1 MDPLETLLH
10 RCHRAELL
18 PLAAILGVRAEPLGL
33 GDLARVLSATLRQG
47 GSHGLANA
55 VLRKGGGLPYP
66 ELLRRVAQDLGATLA
81 PGADD
86 AAVERALLAAHFRQR
101 WDQVDAATRAALWT
115 ELGVAVPV
123 PASGQGALDVASQS
137 LGRRFDYMLARASRA
152 LAEPRRLAVL
162 ALLAVP
168 LGCLLRPVLL
178 PLTPL
183 LVWWKLRPD
192 QERLA
197 AAVLE
202 VARLRQTVLHR
213 VTIGVVGS
221 PSSGKDA
228 GIKALFGIDTGN
240 ISPIAGSTK
249 EVAIQ
254 RAPGAT
260 ALYLVNTPGMGDVVE
275 RVTEEARQV
284 LDHIDVY
291 VYVVNAEGGV
301 QAREKA
307 DYDRCVGTGKP
318 VLAVVNK
325 IDVLRP
331 RDKERYLTDAR
342 GKLGAPVRDFVAA
355 AFDPLPEL
363 APGPIGLDAVH
374 DWLRDRLTEL
384 GKDPDELPP
393 LPAAGGPRAEDP

>member
-1 MDPLETLLH
+1 MDPLEALLH
-10 RCHRAELL
+10 RCHRAELM
-18 PLAAILGVRAEPLGL
+18 PLAGILGVRAEPLGL

-47 GSHGLANA
+47 GTHGLANA
-55 VLRKGGGLPYP
+55 VLRRGGGLPYP
-66 ELLRRVAQDLGATLA
+66 ELLRTVAQDLGATLG

-86 AAVERALLAAHFRQR
+86 AAVERALLAAHFCRR
-101 WDQVDAATRAALWT
+101 WDQVDAATRAALWN

-123 PASGQGALDVASQS
+123 PATGQGALDAAAAA
-137 LGRRFDYMLARASRA
+137 LGRRFDYVLAGASRA
-152 LAEPRRLAVL
+152 LTQPRRLAAL
-162 ALLAVP
+162 ALLAMP
-168 LGCLLRPVLL
+168 LGCLLRPVLF

-192 QERLA
+192 RERLA

-202 VARLRQTVLHR
+202 VARLRQAVLHR

-228 GIKALFGIDTGN
+228 GIKALFGVDTGN

-254 RAPGAT
+254 RVPGAT

-275 RVTEEARQV
+275 SVTEEARQV

-291 VYVVNAEGGV
+291 LYVVNAEGGV

-307 DYDRCVGTGKP
+307 DHARCVASGKP

-342 GKLGAPVRDFVAA
+342 AKLGVAERDFAA
-355 AFDPLPEL
+355 VAFDPLPEL
-363 APGPIGLDAVH
+363 SPAPIGLRAVH
-374 DWLRDRLTEL
+374 DWLSARLTEL

-393 LPAAGGPRAEDP
+393 LPGGADAAHP